1 MFYLTRLAHMHL
13 LSYQIQHTCRFCPS
27 MDAYIHF
34 YHTRVYEQH
43 FLSYKSWQ
51 TCIWY
56 STRVGIYIQ
65 FFILQELADMHLV
78 SNKSWHIQLYIYSI
92 FYPPRVGRHA
102 FGIQQEWAYTII
114 HIFNFLS
121 YKSWQTCIWY
131 PTRVGIDIQFFFLHA
146 FGIQ

>member
-78 SNKSWHIQLYIYSI
+78 SNKSWHIQLYIQYIQFFFLQELADMHLVSNKSWHRYSI
-92 FYPPRVGRHA
+92 FFP
-102 FGIQQEWAYTII
+102 
-114 HIFNFLS
+114 
-121 YKSWQTCIWY
+121 TCIWY
-131 PTRVGIDIQFFFLHA
+131 PIRMIYYTAQFTKCIKCHKK
-146 FGIQ
+146 